1 MKEKKKPSK
10 EVNESNE
17 MHSAVE
23 LVLKIKKIEED
34 DPGTSRCIKAFIDGM
49 DAKTKKS
56 INEGGKLCK

>member
-1 MKEKKKPSK
+1 MKEKEKPSRT

-34 DPGTSRCIKAFIDGM
+34 DPGASRCIKAFIDGM
-49 DAKTKKS
+49 DAKTKKA
-56 INEGGKLCK
+56 